1 MGDGASVRVEDVR
14 KSFGTGDGLIAA
26 VDGISL
32 DVPAGRSV
40 ALVGASGSGKSTL
53 LHLIGAIER
62 PDAGRVVVDGQDVT
76 GLGRRAAAH
85 YRRTVGFVFQRFHLL
100 PGLSA
105 LDNVLAPVLPRKAGF
120 DRDTRARELLAAVG
134 LAGRETALPSQLSGG
149 QQQRVAVARALIG
162 RPRLLLADEPTGS
175 LDSATGEQ
183 LMDLVSA
190 LAAEHGCTLMVATH
204 DMGVAER
211 CADVVRLRDGKLT
224 GTAIRG
230 RGWAGPARGGLT
242 GPA

>member
-1 MGDGASVRVEDVR
+1 MGDGASVLVEDLH
-14 KSFGTGDGLIAA
+14 KSFGTGDGLIKA

-32 DVPAGRSV
+32 DIPAGHSV

-62 PDAGRVVVDGQDVT
+62 ADAGRVSVDGQDVT
-76 GLGRRAAAH
+76 ALGRRAAAV

-120 DRDTRARELLAAVG
+120 DRDARARELLAAVG
-134 LAGRETALPSQLSGG
+134 LQGRESALPSQLSGG
-149 QQQRVAVARALIG
+149 QQQRVAVARALIA

-183 LMDLVSA
+183 LMDLVGE
-190 LAAEHGCTLMVATH
+190 LAAESGCTLLVATH

-211 CADVVRLRDGKLT
+211 CTDVLRIRDGRARLRSR
-224 GTAIRG
+224 A
-230 RGWAGPARGGLT
+230 AGLEFGCAR
-242 GPA
+242 